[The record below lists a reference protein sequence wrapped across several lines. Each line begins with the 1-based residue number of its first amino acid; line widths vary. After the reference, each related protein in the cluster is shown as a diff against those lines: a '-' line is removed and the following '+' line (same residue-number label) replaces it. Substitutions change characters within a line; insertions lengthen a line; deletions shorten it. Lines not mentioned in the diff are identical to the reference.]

1 MTYNEIQF
9 LLLGLTGGIFVCW
22 LYLKYKMRDMPSFEE
37 LLSEQGKITE
47 KMMELLEEQREGL
60 DIRMKKLIEELDS
73 LLSKSLEDPKD
84 ILH

>member
-1 MTYNEIQF
+1 MNFNEIQF

-22 LYLKYKMRDMPSFEE
+22 LYLKYKMRDMPSFEK

-47 KMMELLEEQREGL
+47 KMMELLEEKREGL

-73 LLSKSLEDPKD
+73 LLSKSLEDSKD
-84 ILH
+84 TLH

>member
-1 MTYNEIQF
+1 MKN
-9 LLLGLTGGIFVCW
+9 LRKGLLGIIPVVFVFGLFGGATIW
-22 LYLKYKMRDMPSFEE
+22 E